1 MVTMV
6 WLAVLFSRVTLE
18 KKDKNNLKIN
28 IFLKDLGLKKKKKNQ
43 KTKKQPKLFSKSFKI
58 YLKKT

>member
-28 IFLKDLGLKKKKKNQ
+28 IFLKDLGLKKKKKN
-43 KTKKQPKLFSKSFKI
+43 SKH
-58 YLKKT
+58 